1 MKKRRK
7 ELQGLLTAAVV
18 LCLMTACAGRSDVG
32 ETQRSSENEAGQ
44 SEALGAEEADTEETQ
59 SQDPGTAETEE
70 EDSSDQEN
78 SDAEASD
85 AEGSQEKEA
94 ASQPKPFVPVEGLS
108 EDYADLEKRCF
119 AYKGQIFTLGES
131 TLQDLIDG
139 GIPFDE
145 DELKNIGNNVNSNYE
160 TGRYSVE
167 INDYVWLQFS
177 FLNMTDD
184 SISEAECLLCSVRW
198 YTIYVPQPDYE
209 DSMNEEIT
217 AQIADAQE
225 EVCFSFPFTLTKE
238 QLLENNGN
246 ATEIDEY
253 NNVRYYADSEIY
265 MGKSGYSFE
274 FNKTT
279 DQLEAVSIS
288 WLP

>member
-1 MKKRRK
+1 MKRRK
-7 ELQGLLTAAVV
+7 ELQGILTAAAV
-18 LCLMTACAGRSDVG
+18 LCLMTGCAGRGVAGEMQSSSESEADQSETLETKESDAE
-32 ETQRSSENEAGQ
+32 ETQERDSG
-44 SEALGAEEADTEETQ
+44 TEETNEAASSEPEDAQ
-59 SQDPGTAETEE
+59 AEE
-70 EDSSDQEN
+70 E
-78 SDAEASD
+78 
-85 AEGSQEKEA
+85 

-131 TLQDLIDG
+131 TLQDMIDG

-145 DELKNIGNNVNSNYE
+145 AELKNAGNNVNSNYE
-160 TGRYSVE
+160 TSRYSVE
-167 INDYVWLQFS
+167 INDYVWMQFS

-217 AQIADAQE
+217 AQIAEAQE

-253 NNVRYYADSEIY
+253 NNVKYYVDSEIY
-265 MGKSGYSFE
+265 MGQSGYSFE
-274 FNKTT
+274 FNKNTN
-279 DQLEAVSIS
+279 QMEAVNIS